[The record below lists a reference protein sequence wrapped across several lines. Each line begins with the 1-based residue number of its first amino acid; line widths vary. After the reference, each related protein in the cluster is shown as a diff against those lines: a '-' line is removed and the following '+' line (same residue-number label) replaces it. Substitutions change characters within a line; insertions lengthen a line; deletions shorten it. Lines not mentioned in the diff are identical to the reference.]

1 MVSSQ
6 REAEESPW
14 SRSERVEIRRDA
26 THQRARSTPIAR
38 WLLLSHRRLRDKRTS
53 RPWRWMAPAIALLAC
68 VLQTAAHAETTG
80 PTYWLYPTEP
90 ARKQTYW
97 TAIRF
102 GPPQSPYYASPQDAC
117 SGDEAQTKVHTDN
130 WPLFGNY
137 TWSGYGYC
145 SAQCL
150 AAGGC
155 DRAGSTV
162 AYWPYGT
169 YFNAGAWGWGPDV
182 CQPGYQQTNGC
193 YRACPLGYEIVSNM
207 CVQPGGGPNVDI
219 EAQAC
224 PATAKPVGISTG
236 DKRLTETDYL
246 GLASPLAFVR
256 YYNALPIRDSSPLA
270 PRWLHSYSGWVTEQA
285 GAMAGAYIF
294 RPNGGM
300 RWARNTGAAIVSG
313 RQQWAVDRGFNERLF
328 KLYDASNKAAGWILI
343 DLDGTVETYS
353 SGGRILSIMKVDG
366 AALRMDYATG
376 TRAGGMYMYAPEL
389 TTVAPI
395 PYGLLTRVTDS
406 LGRVLR
412 LDYVAPSR
420 LAKLTTPA
428 NQEILYGYNAAGNLD
443 SVTYPDGHT
452 RRYVY
457 NEPELTG
464 GVNLPYAITGLIDE
478 SGARLG
484 SYAYD
489 SVGRVVQ
496 SQWWADAARTR
507 AADPSAFSYSTTAT
521 TVTDGLGA
529 ARTYNFALVN
539 GRRVLMSQS
548 QPPGA
553 GCGPSS
559 AFMTYDANAN
569 VSSRTDFNG
578 VKTCYA
584 YDLSRN
590 LETRRVEGV
599 ATSADCATALS
610 SPPAG
615 ARVIST
621 QWHPDWRFE
630 TRIAEPNKITT
641 LTYNGQGASCAPST
655 VLVDGKPPAV
665 LCAKS
670 EQATTD
676 ATGTLGFGAGLTGTA
691 RTWSYTYA
699 TYGRVLTATDPNGKT
714 TTTTYYPDDD
724 PDLGRRGNVASIT
737 NAATHVTRITAYNL
751 HGQPTQI
758 VDPNGLITDLT
769 YDARMRLKSRKVGN
783 ELTGFTYDPRGL
795 LTTVTLPDG
804 ASLTYTYDAAHRLI
818 AIADQQNNR
827 IDYTLDAMGNR
838 VSERASDSG
847 GTLVKNIQ
855 RTIDAL
861 NRVKQVTGA
870 Q

>member
-1 MVSSQ
+1 
-6 REAEESPW
+6 
-14 SRSERVEIRRDA
+14 
-26 THQRARSTPIAR
+26 
-38 WLLLSHRRLRDKRTS
+38 
-53 RPWRWMAPAIALLAC
+53 
-68 VLQTAAHAETTG
+68 
-80 PTYWLYPTEP
+80 
-90 ARKQTYW
+90 
-97 TAIRF
+97 
-102 GPPQSPYYASPQDAC
+102 
-117 SGDEAQTKVHTDN
+117 
-130 WPLFGNY
+130 
-137 TWSGYGYC
+137 
-145 SAQCL
+145 
-150 AAGGC
+150 
-155 DRAGSTV
+155 
-162 AYWPYGT
+162 
-169 YFNAGAWGWGPDV
+169 
-182 CQPGYQQTNGC
+182 
-193 YRACPLGYEIVSNM
+193 
-207 CVQPGGGPNVDI
+207 
-219 EAQAC
+219 
-224 PATAKPVGISTG
+224 
-236 DKRLTETDYL
+236 
-246 GLASPLAFVR
+246 
-256 YYNALPIRDSSPLA
+256 
-270 PRWLHSYSGWVTEQA
+270 
-285 GAMAGAYIF
+285 
-294 RPNGGM
+294 M
-300 RWARNTGAAIVSG
+300 RWARDVNAPIVNG
-313 RQQWAVDRGFNERLF
+313 RKSWTIDKGFNEQLVRLF
-328 KLYDASNKAAGWILI
+328 DAASKPIGWLLTDPDGSVEAYSIDGRLLSITAA
-343 DLDGTVETYS
+343 DGRTSTLTYS
-353 SGGRILSIMKVDG
+353 NGNRSGGMVLVPLGDPRTL
-366 AALRMDYATG
+366 AL
-376 TRAGGMYMYAPEL
+376 
-389 TTVAPI
+389 
-395 PYGLLTRVTDS
+395 PYGILTQVTDS
-406 LGRVLR
+406 LGRTLKFAYDDR
-412 LDYVAPSR
+412 IR
-420 LAKLTTPA
+420 LAKVTTPA
-428 NQEILYGYNAAGNLD
+428 NQEIVYGYDAAGNLA

-452 RRYVY
+452 RQYLY
-457 NEPELTG
+457 NEPALTS
-464 GVNLPYAITGLIDE
+464 GVSLPYAITGLIDE
-478 SGARLG
+478 NGVRLG

-507 AADPSAFSYSTTAT
+507 AADPSAFSYSTSAT

-539 GRRVLMSQS
+539 GRRVLTSQS
-548 QPPGA
+548 QPGGS

-559 AFMTYDANAN
+559 SAITYDANAN
-569 VSSRTDFNG
+569 VASRTDFNG

-599 ATSADCATALS
+599 AASVDCATAFS
-610 SPPAG
+610 SPPTG

-621 QWHPDWRFE
+621 QWHPDWRLE
-630 TRIAEPNKITT
+630 TRIAEPNKITAV
-641 LTYNGQGASCAPST
+641 TYNGQGASCAPST

-676 ATGTLGFGAGLTGTA
+676 ATGALGFGAGLTGTA

-699 TYGRVLTATDPNGKT
+699 TYGRVLSATDPNGKT

-758 VDPNGLITDLT
+758 VDPNGLVTDLT

-804 ASLTYTYDAAHRLI
+804 ASLTYTYDSAHRLI

-861 NRVKQVTGA
+861 NRVQQVVGA

>member
-1 MVSSQ
+1 MPNHRTAMRFTRLLRRWSLLSSMCLLAFTCADVSANTTGKTYWISGPPSK
-6 REAEESPW
+6 RTAFFTPNPLFP
-14 SRSERVEIRRDA
+14 I
-26 THQRARSTPIAR
+26 TPIN
-38 WLLLSHRRLRDKRTS
+38 LFD
-53 RPWRWMAPAIALLAC
+53 
-68 VLQTAAHAETTG
+68 
-80 PTYWLYPTEP
+80 
-90 ARKQTYW
+90 
-97 TAIRF
+97 
-102 GPPQSPYYASPQDAC
+102 SPDDAC
-117 SGDEAQTKVHTDN
+117 NSDEARDYAASIIVGTLGPSWAYTSYCWATCLSASGCYLASN
-130 WPLFGNY
+130 PFARFAYGNF
-137 TWSGYGYC
+137 S
-145 SAQCL
+145 S
-150 AAGGC
+150 
-155 DRAGSTV
+155 V
-162 AYWPYGT
+162 
-169 YFNAGAWGWGPDV
+169 GAWNWGPLV
-182 CQPGYQQTNGC
+182 CPAGWPAPGC
-193 YRACPLGYEIVSNM
+193 YRACPLGYEEVGNS
-207 CVQPGGGPNVDI
+207 CVQPGGGPDVDA
-219 EAQAC
+219 EARTC
-224 PATAKPVGISTG
+224 PATSLPVGISTG
-236 DKRLTETDYL
+236 DKRLTEVDIPPPAGSHLEFT
-246 GLASPLAFVR
+246 R
-256 YYNALPIRDSSPLA
+256 YYNSLPIRSRTVLS
-270 PRWLHSYSGWVTEQA
+270 PRWMHTYSRWIDEQTQPP
-285 GAMAGAYIF
+285 GAYVF
-294 RPNGGM
+294 RANGGM
-300 RWARNTGAAIVSG
+300 RWASGSTAPIVNG
-313 RQQWAVDRGFNERLF
+313 RQQWLVSKGFSEQVF
-328 KLYDASNKAAGWILI
+328 KLYDASSKATGWLLV
-343 DLDGTVETYS
+343 DGDGGSETYDLGGRLTAMTKLDGTVLTLSYS
-353 SGGRILSIMKVDG
+353 N
-366 AALRMDYATG
+366 G
-376 TRAGGMYMYAPEL
+376 TRATGVYVDEAGNPTTKPLPVGVL
-389 TTVAPI
+389 TQ
-395 PYGLLTRVTDS
+395 VTES
-406 LGRVLR
+406 RGRWLKFNYVEPLR
-412 LDYVAPSR
+412 LKKVVTSEGQDFLY
-420 LAKLTTPA
+420 TTD
-428 NQEILYGYNAAGNLD
+428 IVGNPT
-443 SVTYPDGHT
+443 SVTAPDGHT

-507 AADPSAFSYSTTAT
+507 AADPSAFSYSTNAT

-590 LETRRVEGV
+590 LETWRVEGV

-630 TRIAEPNKITT
+630 TRIAEPHKITT

-676 ATGTLGFGAGLTGTA
+676 ISGTLGFSAGLSGTA
-691 RTWSYTYA
+691 RTWSYTYT

-714 TTTTYYPDDD
+714 TTTTYYADDD

-737 NAATHVTRITAYNL
+737 NAAAHVTRFTAYTL